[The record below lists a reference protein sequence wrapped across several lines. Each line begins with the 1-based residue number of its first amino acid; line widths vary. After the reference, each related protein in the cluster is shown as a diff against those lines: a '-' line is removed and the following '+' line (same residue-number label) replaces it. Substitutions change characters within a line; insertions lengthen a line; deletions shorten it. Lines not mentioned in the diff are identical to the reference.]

1 MVRSLHLWLRYSSVR
16 TLLAFEVLEG
26 MVAHQMDVVTAFLN
40 GVLDEEIY
48 MVQPPGYIKDDEE
61 HLVCKLKRTLYGL
74 KQSP

>member
-1 MVRSLHLWLRYSSVR
+1 MVV
-16 TLLAFEVLEG
+16 
-26 MVAHQMDVVTAFLN
+26 HQINVVTAFLN

-48 MVQPPGYIKDDEE
+48 MAQPPGYIKDDEE